1 MSNELD
7 TQSLLIE
14 LMGPIVYVQ
23 LHYEQPARWQALAP
37 MSVGSFCENELD
49 KDEVTWRMKYLWWWL
64 FLLSSWLYNTIL
76 LLVFFFPPP
85 PFFHPSLVFP
95 LDLCVMYLYVHCD
108 RVNTSTVTTSAYDSD
123 DKWMETHSGRLQDC
137 LQCDIEASLL
147 SRSQNTSL
155 EGLPSQITP
164 SDIFFS
170 SFSALPKLFFFHL
183 AGLLL

>member
-23 LHYEQPARWQALAP
+23 LHNEQPGRWQALAP

-49 KDEVTWRMKYLWWWL
+49 KDGVTWWMKYLQWWL

-76 LLVFFFPPP
+76 LVFFPPSS
-85 PFFHPSLVFP
+85 FFHPSLVFP

-108 RVNTSTVTTSAYDSD
+108 RVNTSTVTTTAYDSD

-147 SRSQNTSL
+147 SRSQDTSL

-164 SDIFFS
+164 SDIFSRPFLPSLSCFS
-170 SFSALPKLFFFHL
+170 FI
-183 AGLLL
+183 